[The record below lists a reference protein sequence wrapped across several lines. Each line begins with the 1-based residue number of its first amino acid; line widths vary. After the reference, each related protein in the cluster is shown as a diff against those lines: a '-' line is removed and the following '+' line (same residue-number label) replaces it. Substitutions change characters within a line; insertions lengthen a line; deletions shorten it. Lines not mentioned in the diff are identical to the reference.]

1 MGAAR
6 AGLCRAALPGL
17 PVGSGYLQDPAE
29 AEAGVHEL
37 HEPEQQLQGVDV
49 PVKAVPQVDVLYL
62 HRARVLP
69 PPPRPAPPPSLV
81 DFPAGH
87 HCFGPLL
94 CKEGPTYLHSHS
106 GAIMQPGTVH
116 LGQAGS
122 SDWLVVKFLKELV
135 GRGLEVFKEQLVH
148 LTGEGT

>member
-1 MGAAR
+1 MLVC
-6 AGLCRAALPGL
+6 AGLRSPACLWAAVTCRTQLKPKLGCMNSTSLSSSSKVWMSPSKRSRRSMYCTCTGQGCREDRLP
-17 PVGSGYLQDPAE
+17 
-29 AEAGVHEL
+29 
-37 HEPEQQLQGVDV
+37 
-49 PVKAVPQVDVLYL
+49 
-62 HRARVLP
+62 
-69 PPPRPAPPPSLV
+69 PPPSLV

-87 HCFGPLL
+87 HCFGPLR